1 MALPNRRQ
9 TMYQVTVMSGRKIIS
24 RQKFDY
30 EDAAWDFFYE
40 NSPHY
45 KCEFVNLEYFRV
57 NKRG

>member
-1 MALPNRRQ
+1 
-9 TMYQVTVMSGRKIIS
+9 MYQVTVMSGRKIIS